1 MLHFTNNKELQN
13 ILKFQV
19 TKPRSLPYGEGPTD
33 EIGFVLVK
41 DHGIY
46 LMSPT
51 DETMPSGN
59 KETVSF
65 VSYARGYKP
74 TEENRN
80 TLWERTHDISPDDFA
95 MFIDLTPSMIKAI
108 MHDNAILEVELMGDG
123 VRYRTTYW
131 EHTFRTEE
139 RVTSH

>member
-1 MLHFTNNKELQN
+1 MLHFTNNKELQD

-19 TKPRSLPYGEGPTD
+19 SKPRSLPYGEGPTD

-59 KETVSF
+59 KGTVSF

-74 TEENRN
+74 TKKNRD
-80 TLWERTHDISPDDFA
+80 TLWYKTHEVSGDDFA
-95 MFIDLTPSMIKAI
+95 VFLGLKIHMIWEIKYKGAHLHVKLT
-108 MHDNAILEVELMGDG
+108 D
-123 VRYRTTYW
+123 
-131 EHTFRTEE
+131 EE
-139 RVTSH
+139 IEYYTCH